1 MKKKWVGILS
11 MILGSFLLIL
21 SCAPKESPTGEV
33 APHSGG
39 LVEGPTEETKEKIYG
54 LGEVAIGEGLE
65 ITITKAEKA
74 SEWINGPKEG
84 REYVVVSFRVKNISG
99 EEQSIGASDFQYV
112 VNDTGSR
119 EAYERTTGVQ
129 ADPDTFGGETI
140 LPGETFEGSLVYGM
154 PIEMRDIEMHYLKS
168 YQTALRFAF
177 EK

>member
-1 MKKKWVGILS
+1 MKKKRIGILV
-11 MILGSFLLIL
+11 MVLGSLLVLL

-33 APHSGG
+33 TPPSGG
-39 LVEGPTEETKEKIYG
+39 LVEGPIEEIKEKVYG
-54 LGEVAIGEGLE
+54 LGEVAKGEDLE
-65 ITITKAEKA
+65 ITITKVEKA
-74 SEWINGPKEG
+74 RDWINGPKEG

-112 VNDTGSR
+112 VNETGSR

-154 PIEMRDIEMHYLKS
+154 PVEMRDIEMHYLKS
-168 YQTALRFAF
+168 YETVLRFAF
-177 EK
+177 PK